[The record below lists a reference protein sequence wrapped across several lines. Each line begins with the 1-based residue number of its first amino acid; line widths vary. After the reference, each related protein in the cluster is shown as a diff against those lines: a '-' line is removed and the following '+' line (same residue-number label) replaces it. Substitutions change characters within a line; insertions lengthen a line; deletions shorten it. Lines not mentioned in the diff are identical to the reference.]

1 MLSFWLSSQLLYT
14 AGSKPTVGDEG
25 KLSHY
30 SCRVITI
37 VVELSA
43 VTVCIFYFFSKV
55 THKYDRLKWTFF
67 LTFGYVR
74 WCKYELFEMT
84 KIWNVKYLELQTFSE
99 LAVVVT
105 SNLLSDTEPNL
116 FTNVVE

>member
-1 MLSFWLSSQLLYT
+1 MLSFWLSSQPLYT

-43 VTVCIFYFFSKV
+43 VTLCMKLVFKV
-55 THKYDRLKWTFF
+55 THKYDRLEWTFF
-67 LTFGYVR
+67 STFGYVR
-74 WCKYELFEMT
+74 WCKYELFEMAN
-84 KIWNVKYLELQTFSE
+84 IRN
-99 LAVVVT
+99 
-105 SNLLSDTEPNL
+105 DTL
-116 FTNVVE
+116 FQNWQ

>member
-43 VTVCIFYFFSKV
+43 VTVCIFFFQKSH
-55 THKYDRLKWTFF
+55 TNMTASS
-67 LTFGYVR
+67 
-74 WCKYELFEMT
+74 ELF
-84 KIWNVKYLELQTFSE
+84 S
-99 LAVVVT
+99 
-105 SNLLSDTEPNL
+105 
-116 FTNVVE
+116 

>member
-43 VTVCIFYFFSKV
+43 VTRDLGRDDWIKEFIKQITGLFWAVGTAEKKIPTAISMQ
-55 THKYDRLKWTFF
+55 L
-67 LTFGYVR
+67 FG
-74 WCKYELFEMT
+74 
-84 KIWNVKYLELQTFSE
+84 
-99 LAVVVT
+99 VV
-105 SNLLSDTEPNL
+105 
-116 FTNVVE
+116 F